1 MCGPDIPDPEPPKP
15 VPKAPPPAAKT
26 AESIESEGVKSQ
38 AQRGSTG
45 RNASSGI
52 DRLRVNLNV
61 PDESGSGGFGSLLA
75 RMF

>member
-1 MCGPDIPDPEPPKP
+1 MCGPDIPEPSPKP

-26 AESIESEGVKSQ
+26 AESIKSEGTKSRTQ
-38 AQRGSTG
+38 SASNGT
-45 RNASSGI
+45 NAPSGI
-52 DRLRVNLNV
+52 DRLRVDLNV